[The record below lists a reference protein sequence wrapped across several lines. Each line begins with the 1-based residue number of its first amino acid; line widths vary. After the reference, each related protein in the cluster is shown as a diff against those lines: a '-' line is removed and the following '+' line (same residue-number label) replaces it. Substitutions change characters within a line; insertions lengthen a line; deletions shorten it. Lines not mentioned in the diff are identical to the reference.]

1 MNPHREH
8 DMQSVIRRRSGVAL
22 PMVLGSLVL
31 IGVLIAGVMFASVQE
46 FRIGANTTHQTR
58 AATAAEFGLNR
69 VLVDWNPAS
78 NTTMLTGDT
87 LKRTYTLSTG
97 GTANVLV
104 TRLPGPFYWVASEG
118 QAGASRVDLS
128 SRRVFGSLL
137 RLDTPEIGFLGALT
151 GRGNV
156 TVGGTALISG
166 YDGPPA
172 GWTGCP
178 AGASVAGVA
187 LGDTTAAGLKINGC
201 SGSACVVG
209 IPSYLQTP
217 VAQDTSTY
225 FNYGSSNYSLLAAS
239 ATKVIP
245 GGTTLAGVT
254 PVAIGAACQTALLT
268 NWGDPSRTAPAGPCT
283 RYYPT
288 IHALGNL
295 HITGSKGQGLL
306 LVDGDLQISGGF
318 YWVGMIVVRGTLR
331 TTGAG
336 AGIIGAVM
344 AANVKLDDDITVTGN
359 SYIRYSSCRV
369 LNALQATAMLT
380 PVKERAWVEVF

>member
-1 MNPHREH
+1 MNPHTEL
-8 DMQSVIRRRSGVAL
+8 DMQVHTRRRSGVAL
-22 PMVLGSLVL
+22 PMVLSALVL

-46 FRIGANTTHQTR
+46 FRIGANTQHQTR

-87 LKRTYTLSTG
+87 LKRSYTLSTG
-97 GTANVLV
+97 GKATVLV
-104 TRLPGPFYWVASEG
+104 TRLPGSFFWVASEG
-118 QAGASRVDLS
+118 EAGASRVDLS

-137 RLDTPEIGFLGALT
+137 RLDTPEIAFLGALT

-156 TVGGTALISG
+156 TVGGSALISG
-166 YDGPPA
+166 YDGPPS

-178 AGASVAGVA
+178 AGANVAGVA
-187 LGDTTAAGLKINGC
+187 LGDTTPAALKVNGC
-201 SGSACVVG
+201 SGSTCVLG
-209 IPSYLQTP
+209 IPAYLQTA

-225 FNYGSSNYSLLAAS
+225 FKYGNSNYSLLAAS

-245 GGTTLAGVT
+245 AGTTLAGVT
-254 PVAIGAACQTALLT
+254 PVVVGATCQTGLLT
-268 NWGDPSRTAPAGPCT
+268 NWGDPSRTTPLSPCT
-283 RYYPT
+283 RYFPT

-306 LVDGDLQISGGF
+306 LVDGDLQLSGGF

-344 AANVKLDDDITVTGN
+344 AANVRLDDDITVTGN
-359 SYIRYSSCRV
+359 SYIRYSSCGAAS
-369 LNALQATAMLT
+369 ALQASAMLI